1 MEGGII
7 SDLLESFPVEILER
21 IEIIRGPGSVLYGS
35 NAFSAVINLITRKA
49 EGDHVSIRG
58 LVGPNGALASS
69 GHFMYKRG
77 DFSLVGASQIHE
89 APNWNITYLVPS
101 ILQDNPDAPPE
112 PPFHDVTMFDRGTG
126 DYLGMNYKG
135 FSAMS
140 AFTEWQTTAFVQG
153 AVGETR
159 QTRDFG
165 DLGYKHKVRENW
177 EMDFNFDYTR
187 TTFNTFAYPYT
198 DRDSNEVVAEWTNL
212 ITLTSKDRLTA
223 GMLFHRISG
232 TEVASIDHAAEDAGG
247 SRPAGGFYAQI
258 DHQLVPSVKLIAGFQ
273 SNKFANIP
281 FSTVPRVGVIWGPSH
296 TVSIKALYGEA
307 FRPPSIDET
316 TLNLPDIHG
325 NPNLVPEIVETID
338 LGLTLQYTHLQ
349 LGADYF
355 HNHQIHSI
363 ITVGEA
369 PIVYENLGG
378 VVFDGVVAEGKYYF
392 RKDFFTQGSFL
403 YQTNHDQTGA
413 SNVTPIPNYG
423 FKTALSY
430 ASSRGLVFGLSDVS
444 DGKTK
449 PYAYN
454 VNPLSGWRH
463 SLNAEVRQDISRFL
477 HMPERNSVAI
487 AAHANDLLNQT
498 VWLPGFGFFNIDSI
512 PVQQGRTV
520 YAGLEFSRGKH

>member
-1 MEGGII
+1 
-7 SDLLESFPVEILER
+7 
-21 IEIIRGPGSVLYGS
+21 
-35 NAFSAVINLITRKA
+35 
-49 EGDHVSIRG
+49 
-58 LVGPNGALASS
+58 
-69 GHFMYKRG
+69 
-77 DFSLVGASQIHE
+77 
-89 APNWNITYLVPS
+89 
-101 ILQDNPDAPPE
+101 
-112 PPFHDVTMFDRGTG
+112 
-126 DYLGMNYKG
+126 
-135 FSAMS
+135 
-140 AFTEWQTTAFVQG
+140 
-153 AVGETR
+153 
-159 QTRDFG
+159 
-165 DLGYKHKVRENW
+165 
-177 EMDFNFDYTR
+177 
-187 TTFNTFAYPYT
+187 
-198 DRDSNEVVAEWTNL
+198 
-212 ITLTSKDRLTA
+212 
-223 GMLFHRISG
+223 
-232 TEVASIDHAAEDAGG
+232 
-247 SRPAGGFYAQI
+247 
-258 DHQLVPSVKLIAGFQ
+258 VKLIAGFQ